1 MILPFYGR
9 GVLRIGGLRVRI
21 PNVKVLLVGIAGAAG
36 ALARYGI
43 SLAVGGRSF
52 PWSTLGINIT
62 GSFLLG
68 FLLAFGVDR
77 GWSES
82 TTVPLAVG
90 FLGAYTT
97 FSTFSYETFTLART
111 DRALLAAV
119 YVGMSVIGGF
129 LAAAVGYHLARRMTA
144 G

>member
-1 MILPFYGR
+1 M
-9 GVLRIGGLRVRI
+9 
-21 PNVKVLLVGIAGAAG
+21 KVVLVGIAGALG

-43 SLAVGGRSF
+43 GLAIGGRSF

-68 FLLAFGVDR
+68 FVMAFGIER

-82 TTVPLAVG
+82 TMVPLAIG

-111 DRALLAAV
+111 DRALLAAA
-119 YVGMSVIGGF
+119 YVAVSVAGGII
-129 LAAAVGYHLARRMTA
+129 AALVGYTVARRLA
-144 G
+144 

>member
-1 MILPFYGR
+1 M
-9 GVLRIGGLRVRI
+9 
-21 PNVKVLLVGIAGAAG
+21 KVVLVGIAGAAG
-36 ALARYGI
+36 ALARYGVSI
-43 SLAVGGRSF
+43 AIGGRSF

-68 FLLAFGVDR
+68 FLLAFGIER
-77 GWSES
+77 GWSET

-111 DRALLAAV
+111 DRALLAAI
-119 YVGMSVIGGF
+119 YVAVSVIGGVF
-129 LAAAVGYHLARRMTA
+129 AAFAGYTIARRVA
-144 G
+144 